1 MAAQFATEAGDGP
14 MDNAL
19 WRYALRVYARS
30 GVEALLLKM
39 QDEHGADILQL
50 LTVLWLSEQ
59 GLEVDEASLS
69 DSDYVSWKQEMIEPL
84 RQRRR
89 QSDHLE
95 HGDLY
100 ELLKKAELEAERYG
114 LGILWARNKDN
125 PADKGRC
132 VSSDLM
138 LVCNSKKECKA
149 LADLVRG

>member
-19 WRYALRVYARS
+19 WRYALRVYSRS
-30 GVEALLLKM
+30 GVEATLLRM
-39 QDEHGADILQL
+39 QDEYGADILQL

-59 GLEVDEASLS
+59 GLEVCKESLT
-69 DSDYVSWKQEMIEPL
+69 DSEYARWKEEMIEPL

-89 QSDHLE
+89 QADRLE

-114 LGILWARNKDN
+114 LGILWSKNKDN
-125 PADKGRC
+125 QADKSRC
-132 VSSDLM
+132 LASDLM
-138 LVCNSKKECKA
+138 LVCSSEKECKA
-149 LADLVRG
+149 LVDLARG

>member
-89 QSDHLE
+89 QSDRLE

-100 ELLKKAELEAERYG
+100 ELLKKSGTR
-114 LGILWARNKDN
+114 
-125 PADKGRC
+125 
-132 VSSDLM
+132 S
-138 LVCNSKKECKA
+138 
-149 LADLVRG
+149 

>member
-1 MAAQFATEAGDGP
+1 MIDSVEPTHNP
-14 MDNAL
+14 L
-19 WRYALRVYARS
+19 WIYALSVYSRS

-89 QSDHLE
+89 QSDRLE

-138 LVCNSKKECKA
+138 LICNNEKECKA

>member
-19 WRYALRVYARS
+19 WRYALRVYSRS
-30 GVEALLLKM
+30 GVEAQLLRM
-39 QDEHGADILQL
+39 QDEHSADILQL

-59 GLEVDEASLS
+59 GMEVNEAALA
-69 DSDYVSWKQEMIEPL
+69 DNDYLSWKQDMIEPL

-89 QSDHLE
+89 QADRLE

-125 PADKGRC
+125 RADKGRC
-132 VSSDLM
+132 TVSDLM
-138 LVCNSKKECKA
+138 LICSSEKECTA
-149 LADLVRG
+149 LAELSQG

>member
-19 WRYALRVYARS
+19 WRYALRVYSRS
-30 GVEALLLKM
+30 GGEAQLLRM

-59 GLEVDEASLS
+59 GLEVNEAALVNSEYLN
-69 DSDYVSWKQEMIEPL
+69 WKQDMIEPL
-84 RQRRR
+84 RQQRR
-89 QSDHLE
+89 QADRLE

-100 ELLKKAELEAERYG
+100 ELLKKSELEAERYG

-125 PADKGRC
+125 RADKGRC
-132 VSSDLM
+132 TVSDLM
-138 LVCNSKKECKA
+138 LVCSSEKECTA
-149 LADLVRG
+149 LAELSQG

>member
-89 QSDHLE
+89 QSDRLE

-114 LGILWARNKDN
+114 LGILWSKNKDN

-138 LVCNSKKECKA
+138 LVCSSEKECKA
-149 LADLVRG
+149 LADLARG

>member
-1 MAAQFATEAGDGP
+1 MVDSVEPTQNP
-14 MDNAL
+14 L
-19 WRYALRVYARS
+19 WIYALSVYSRS

-89 QSDHLE
+89 QSDRLE

-138 LVCNSKKECKA
+138 LICNNEKECKA

>member
-1 MAAQFATEAGDGP
+1 
-14 MDNAL
+14 
-19 WRYALRVYARS
+19 
-30 GVEALLLKM
+30 
-39 QDEHGADILQL
+39 
-50 LTVLWLSEQ
+50 
-59 GLEVDEASLS
+59 EVDEASLS

-114 LGILWARNKDN
+114 LGILWSKNKDN